1 MGAPGPSP
9 LGTWESTN
17 LENSTPIPFNQSDLF
32 HCAKPNALTWLSTLT
47 EDGFVVR
54 KGSSRPATKT
64 PDIRTVAALA
74 KVSIATVSRTINNS
88 PAVSERLSKRVWQ
101 AIEQLNY
108 FPNTHA
114 RSLVSGR
121 SRILGIIVENI
132 TNPFF
137 PELIQNFE
145 EIAVA
150 HGYELLVSSSNSDP
164 AVLATCVRRMLERKV
179 EGVAVLS
186 FGAEEP
192 VLDQLVHRNIPM
204 VLAEFRLDDPKVST
218 ILLDY
223 STGIHQ
229 AVNHLVELGH
239 RRIAFL
245 AGPHKLH
252 SAITRE
258 NDYRTAMQS
267 VGLSVQKKW
276 LIECD
281 HTLKG
286 GVAGFAQLQ
295 SLASRPTAILCSNDM
310 TAIGVL
316 RAAYMDGLRVPDDL
330 SVIGLDDIDFAEF
343 TLPPLTTIRLSRAD
357 LARAAFEALRLQAE
371 DPGNPKIQREFLVS
385 TSLVVRGSTGAPAG
399 ASLGSPHKSAL

>member
-1 MGAPGPSP
+1 
-9 LGTWESTN
+9 
-17 LENSTPIPFNQSDLF
+17 
-32 HCAKPNALTWLSTLT
+32 
-47 EDGFVVR
+47 VVR
-54 KGSSRPATKT
+54 KGSNKIVAKT

-88 PAVSERLSKRVWQ
+88 PAVSDRLSKRVWQ

-150 HGYELLVSSSNSDP
+150 HGYEILVSSSNSDP
-164 AVLATCVRRMLERKV
+164 AVLTTCVRRMLERKV

-192 VLDQLVHRNIPM
+192 VLDQLVHRDIPM

-223 STGIHQ
+223 STGIHAAIQ
-229 AVNHLVELGH
+229 HLVELGH
-239 RRIAFL
+239 KRIAFL

-258 NDYRTAMQS
+258 NDYRTAMQDA
-267 VGLSVQKKW
+267 GLAIQKKW
-276 LIECD
+276 VIECD

-295 SLASRPTAILCSNDM
+295 AQALPVRPTAILCSNDM

-316 RAAYMDGLRVPDDL
+316 RAAYMEGLRVPDDV

-357 LARAAFEALRLQAE
+357 LARSAFEALRQQAE
-371 DPGNPKIQREFLVS
+371 DPNNPKIQREYLVS
-385 TSLVVRGSTGAPAG
+385 TSLVVRGSTAAPAE
-399 ASLGSPHKSAL
+399 STS

>member
-1 MGAPGPSP
+1 
-9 LGTWESTN
+9 
-17 LENSTPIPFNQSDLF
+17 
-32 HCAKPNALTWLSTLT
+32 
-47 EDGFVVR
+47 VVR
-54 KGSSRPATKT
+54 NGTRKKAGKT

-74 KVSIATVSRTINNS
+74 KVSIATVSRTINRS
-88 PAVSERLSKRVWQ
+88 PAVSDRLSKRVWQ

-137 PELIQNFE
+137 PELIQSFE

-150 HGYELLVSSSNSDP
+150 HGYEILVSSSNSDP
-164 AVLATCVRRMLERKV
+164 AVLTSCVRRMLERKV

-192 VLDQLVHRNIPM
+192 VLDQLAHRDIPM

-223 STGIHQ
+223 RTGIR
-229 AVNHLVELGH
+229 AAIGHLVDLGH
-239 RRIAFL
+239 SKIAFL

-252 SAITRE
+252 SALTRE
-258 NDYRTAMQS
+258 NDFRAAMQDA
-267 VGLSVQKKW
+267 GLATQKKW
-276 LIECD
+276 IIECD

-286 GVAGFAQLQ
+286 GVAGFARLQ
-295 SLASRPTAILCSNDM
+295 ALGARPTAIVCSNDM

-316 RAAYMDGLRVPDDL
+316 RAAYTDGLRVPDDV

-357 LARAAFEALRLQAE
+357 LARAAFEALRQQAE
-371 DPGNPKIQREFLVS
+371 DSGNPKLQREFLVS
-385 TSLVVRGSTGAPAG
+385 TNLVVRGSTAAPAAG
-399 ASLGSPHKSAL
+399 RS

>member
-1 MGAPGPSP
+1 
-9 LGTWESTN
+9 
-17 LENSTPIPFNQSDLF
+17 
-32 HCAKPNALTWLSTLT
+32 
-47 EDGFVVR
+47 
-54 KGSSRPATKT
+54 
-64 PDIRTVAALA
+64 
-74 KVSIATVSRTINNS
+74 
-88 PAVSERLSKRVWQ
+88 VSERLAKRVWQ

-121 SRILGIIVENI
+121 SRILGILVENI

-137 PELIQNFE
+137 PELIQSFE

-150 HGYELLVSSSNSDP
+150 HGYEILVSSTNGDP

-192 VLDQLVHRNIPM
+192 VLDQLTHRDIPM

-223 STGIHQ
+223 STGIHA
-229 AVNHLVELGH
+229 AVQHLADLGH
-239 RRIAFL
+239 TRIAFL

-258 NDYRTAMQS
+258 NDFRAAIQDS
-267 VGLSVQKKW
+267 GLTIQKKW
-276 LIECD
+276 IIECD

-286 GVAGFAQLQ
+286 GMVGFSQLQ
-295 SLASRPTAILCSNDM
+295 ELGTRPTAILCSNDM

-316 RAAYMDGLRVPDDL
+316 RAAYMAGLRVPDDV
-330 SVIGLDDIDFAEF
+330 SVVGLDDIDFAEF
-343 TLPPLTTIRLSRAD
+343 TLPPLTTIRLSRTD
-357 LARAAFEALRLQAE
+357 LARSAFDALRQQAE
-371 DPGNPKIQREFLVS
+371 DPNNPKIQREYLVS
-385 TSLVVRGSTGAPAG
+385 TSLVVRGSTGAPP
-399 ASLGSPHKSAL
+399 ASL

>member
-1 MGAPGPSP
+1 VLYDVFVARRATSKA
-9 LGTWESTN
+9 STK
-17 LENSTPIPFNQSDLF
+17 
-32 HCAKPNALTWLSTLT
+32 A
-47 EDGFVVR
+47 
-54 KGSSRPATKT
+54 

-74 KVSIATVSRTINNS
+74 KVSIATVSRTINGS
-88 PAVSERLSKRVWQ
+88 PAVSDRLMKRVWQ

-150 HGYELLVSSSNSDP
+150 HGYEILVSSSNSDP
-164 AVLATCVRRMLERKV
+164 AILTNCVRRMLERKV
-179 EGVAVLS
+179 EGVAVMT
-186 FGAEEP
+186 FGEEEP
-192 VLDQLVHRNIPM
+192 VLDQLTHRDIPM
-204 VLAEFRLDDPKVST
+204 VLAEFKLDDPKTST

-223 STGIHQ
+223 TTGVRA
-229 AVNHLVELGH
+229 AVNHLMGLGH
-239 RRIAFL
+239 RKIGFL

-258 NDYRTAMQS
+258 NDFRTAMNEA
-267 VGLSVQKKW
+267 GLPLEPAW
-276 LIECD
+276 CIECD
-281 HTLKG
+281 HTLRG
-286 GVAGFAQLQ
+286 GVAGFEKLRALGSQ
-295 SLASRPTAILCSNDM
+295 PTAVLCSNDM

-316 RAAYMDGLRVPDDL
+316 RAAYMGGLRVPEDL
-330 SVIGLDDIDFAEF
+330 SVVGLDDIDFAEF

-357 LARAAFEALRLQAE
+357 LARAAFDALRAQTEA
-371 DPGNPKIQREFLVS
+371 GPKLQREFLVS
-385 TSLVVRGSTGAPAG
+385 TSLVVRGSTGAPAT
-399 ASLGSPHKSAL
+399 

>member
-1 MGAPGPSP
+1 MARRV
-9 LGTWESTN
+9 T
-17 LENSTPIPFNQSDLF
+17 
-32 HCAKPNALTWLSTLT
+32 
-47 EDGFVVR
+47 R
-54 KGSSRPATKT
+54 KTVAKT

-74 KVSIATVSRTINNS
+74 KVSIATVSRTINGS

-137 PELIQNFE
+137 PELIQSFE

-164 AVLATCVRRMLERKV
+164 AILANCVRRMLERKV

-192 VLDQLVHRNIPM
+192 VLDQLVNNDIPM
-204 VLAEFRLDDPKVST
+204 VLAEFRLGNPKVST

-223 STGIHQ
+223 STGIHE
-229 AVNHLVELGH
+229 AIKYLADLGH
-239 RRIAFL
+239 GKIAFL

-258 NDYRTAMQS
+258 NDFRSAMEKA
-267 VGLSVQKKW
+267 GLDIHKQW
-276 LIECD
+276 IIECD

-286 GVAGFAQLQ
+286 GVTGFGKLQ
-295 SLASRPTAILCSNDM
+295 ALADRPTAILCSNDM

-316 RAAYMDGLRVPDDL
+316 RAAYMQGLNVPKDL

-343 TLPPLTTIRLSRAD
+343 TLPPLTTIRLSRVD
-357 LARAAFEALRLQAE
+357 LARAAFEALRQQAE
-371 DPGNPKIQREFLVS
+371 EAGNPQMQREFLVS
-385 TSLVVRGSTGAPAG
+385 TSLVLRGSTAKPGAG
-399 ASLGSPHKSAL
+399 V

>member
-1 MGAPGPSP
+1 VAQKV
-9 LGTWESTN
+9 T
-17 LENSTPIPFNQSDLF
+17 
-32 HCAKPNALTWLSTLT
+32 
-47 EDGFVVR
+47 R
-54 KGSSRPATKT
+54 KTVAKT

-74 KVSIATVSRTINNS
+74 KVSIATVSRTINGS

-121 SRILGIIVENI
+121 SRFLGIIVENI

-137 PELIQNFE
+137 PELIQSFE

-150 HGYELLVSSSNSDP
+150 HGYEILVSSSNSDP
-164 AVLATCVRRMLERKV
+164 VILANCVRRMLERKV

-192 VLDQLVHRNIPM
+192 VLDQLVHHDVPM

-218 ILLDY
+218 ILMDY
-223 STGIHQ
+223 NTGIR
-229 AVNHLVELGH
+229 AAINHLAELGH

-245 AGPHKLH
+245 AGPHTLH

-258 NDYRTAMQS
+258 NDFRAAMEAA
-267 VGLSVQKKW
+267 GLAIQKKW
-276 LIECD
+276 IIECD
-281 HTLKG
+281 HTAKG
-286 GVAGFAQLQ
+286 GVAGYGKLQ
-295 SLASRPTAILCSNDM
+295 ALATRPTAIVCSNDM

-316 RAAYMDGLRVPDDL
+316 RAAYMKGLRVPQDL

-343 TLPPLTTIRLSRAD
+343 TLPPLTTIRLSRSD
-357 LARAAFEALRLQAE
+357 LAHAAFEALRQQAE
-371 DPGNPKIQREFLVS
+371 DPNNPNMQREFLVS
-385 TSLVVRGSTGAPAG
+385 TSLVIRSSTAPPPADE
-399 ASLGSPHKSAL
+399 